1 MPFEVLPS
9 WEFMDVMCQLQKW
22 GDPYTGLVE
31 RTITICWGI
40 WKNRN
45 EVKHGGKGRTGRAVV
60 RSALMLLDEYQSANE
75 SPEVIQDRTSMTVR

>member
-1 MPFEVLPS
+1 MPVTKVGRPLYGFGGANNNNLLGNME
-9 WEFMDVMCQLQKW
+9 
-22 GDPYTGLVE
+22 
-31 RTITICWGI
+31 
-40 WKNRN
+40 NRN